1 MPTNSLVVN
10 TCLIPRDMLQDE
22 TFFFFVQKKVLALLI
37 FFNHEEYFYYKLKS
51 LLVKNYIYQ

>member
-22 TFFFFVQKKVLALLI
+22 TFFFFVQKKGAGVINI
-37 FFNHEEYFYYKLKS
+37 F
-51 LLVKNYIYQ
+51 